1 MCCSTTTFSQQS
13 STFQPGNNTVVGTT
27 LNPTTTFA
35 QESST
40 FQPGNNTSVGSNSN
54 SCKNLR
60 VDKSKIDEVLSKQGS
75 STTTNIVNIKI
86 SIVHGKK
93 TPYLQELE
101 LPWASEFGRTIIHLV
116 RRARDSWIFT
126 SPIFTFMLEVGTEE
140 VDIQITE
147 ETDGCLPSKKE
158 RTDWIFDSLLHQL
171 SHSLDKRFFKL
182 CRINDE
188 SIHYASYNCCRIA
201 GERNLT
207 ICAEYSSAV
216 VEWALPIVVLV
227 FLISFFMI
235 LPFVLQYIIRYPTTE
250 FYKTSE
256 SHMSLCS
263 LASKVFFEGCGPV
276 KSFFRRCVFAG
287 FASVAFVSSGH
298 SLLQWVFI
306 GWLIVFVFVNDIQM
320 TNENG
325 KEECIKKHEA
335 ECAKTCEQKCTDECK
350 QKCIKECEDKCTRPQ
365 WDTNIIKGF
374 TLPFWLLFRYITY
387 IINSD
392 CIKGCKNSERRK
404 NSESC
409 CEACCHDCTNFI
421 LDSLK
426 CLGMCF
432 IFSFSLA
439 LYVVLVALCLLKFC
453 FIDLIFHFVWPHHCP
468 AKCFPKCL
476 FFSLLRLVTLV
487 ICVLFTG
494 TIFIFALSVVV
505 GLTLNAEYFNPFIAP
520 ILTMIIYFWKN
531 WKFSVE
537 AKCLQLK
544 TLIIEV
550 CKEKAPAPENGQIS
564 KNSGTNVNGENNN
577 KLAAKD
583 RFLDFLYPC
592 FRDTSRDQH
601 IWRCG
606 KNLCCCSMKDTN
618 TSNGEKQDVTTEISG
633 NRKTRGS
640 SDSQPSPLKASGD
653 TSDTG
658 GNNAKND
665 RKTEGKKDQEQR
677 LTPSGYHEEGKR
689 ESDRSSD
696 SQPATSNASGFNR
709 DNLGSTGAESD
720 RGNGRNKKADTDK
733 NSKVDNGLV
742 IKFDKHGEAMI
753 SIELYKK
760 VEKEILRLDQLVFYF
775 FRRMILVGVYVL
787 GFIIVMVVVRESGLS
802 ESVQLISAIAGAL
815 ILFVF
820 DTIFAEHHISQKNSR
835 NAATREKLEH
845 ILKVNKYENNT
856 IFVEVININNDKSQ
870 GIEEPVEKPVEE
882 EATAPSMV

>member
-54 SCKNLR
+54 SCKNIR

-86 SIVHGKK
+86 SIVPGKK

-126 SPIFTFMLEVGTEE
+126 SPIFTFMLKVGTEE

-147 ETDGCLPSKKE
+147 ETDSCLPSKKE

-216 VEWALPIVVLV
+216 VKWALPIVILV

-256 SHMSLCS
+256 SHMSLSS
-263 LASKVFFEGCGPV
+263 LASKVFFEGCGLV

-320 TNENG
+320 TNEKG

-350 QKCIKECEDKCTRPQ
+350 QKCIRECEDKCTRPQ

-392 CIKGCKNSERRK
+392 FIKGCKNSERRK

-453 FIDLIFHFVWPHHCP
+453 FIDLIFHFVWPHHSP
-468 AKCFPKCL
+468 AKYFLKCL

-520 ILTMIIYFWKN
+520 ILTMIIYSWKN

-583 RFLDFLYPC
+583 RFSWLY
-592 FRDTSRDQH
+592 
-601 IWRCG
+601 
-606 KNLCCCSMKDTN
+606 LCCC
-618 TSNGEKQDVTTEISG
+618 
-633 NRKTRGS
+633 
-640 SDSQPSPLKASGD
+640 
-653 TSDTG
+653 
-658 GNNAKND
+658 
-665 RKTEGKKDQEQR
+665 
-677 LTPSGYHEEGKR
+677 
-689 ESDRSSD
+689 
-696 SQPATSNASGFNR
+696 
-709 DNLGSTGAESD
+709 
-720 RGNGRNKKADTDK
+720 
-733 NSKVDNGLV
+733 
-742 IKFDKHGEAMI
+742 
-753 SIELYKK
+753 
-760 VEKEILRLDQLVFYF
+760 
-775 FRRMILVGVYVL
+775 
-787 GFIIVMVVVRESGLS
+787 
-802 ESVQLISAIAGAL
+802 
-815 ILFVF
+815 
-820 DTIFAEHHISQKNSR
+820 
-835 NAATREKLEH
+835 
-845 ILKVNKYENNT
+845 
-856 IFVEVININNDKSQ
+856 
-870 GIEEPVEKPVEE
+870 
-882 EATAPSMV
+882 